1 MAEQLGR
8 MGRGG
13 DAGPGLG
20 PGPGAGAGGRPPP
33 QGGARLPA
41 LTGAGQG
48 FSGGFNAAPAAR
60 VDRQPA
66 LSGGFGAPQPVP
78 AQPPVVL
85 GPRAPSPRGD
95 GAGDYGE
102 ENRSDNV
109 PGGSGLSSV
118 ESRVAA
124 KLAGMGGTGGRDGG
138 RRQAV
143 DANLGIAGER
153 ADSLHRGAGELATAT
168 GRRGGTGEDE
178 VFSAFDDTHTL
189 VPRKHVDRP
198 DDYWTMNHLKLLYLI
213 SKYSHFAQTAQDKEQ
228 WVRKLPLLVLVY
240 EGIVQKVF
248 DYDYAPASRSVEHK
262 RVYLNI
268 TQEGTDDLD
277 DLVESKLVK
286 GLRLATK
293 EHQSVTAYQISP
305 LGLNMVSKRLPDE
318 EKGLVDALI
327 TEDAALLQVVWED
340 GRFLMRNDTIS
351 RESTITDTEDVSYVC
366 SPYIPRS
373 LRRPGGP
380 LMSNN
385 AHRASESATK
395 ESTIRDDL
403 DEVITISNVTIMVG
417 EWVPFGAN
425 QVVELNMKLG
435 ANERCQGGY
444 FTAQVDRDSTSTQ
457 FEVPAGLTSVQVL
470 DFDMTRFTNIEAQV
484 YYPEEEGIIQ
494 IEQFGI
500 HCRLDGT
507 CLFGLTIESVL
518 DRILEN
524 ISLDNLARLL
534 VDIHID
540 SSKIMDSILSNHQ
553 RDLLDMVF
561 LGNTENRDKINI
573 ILADRVTPKMAA
585 KKYMDK
591 DAFENELRQVLG
603 DTYEAHDLSDDD
615 VCVIGSHGIL
625 LAGPNSKRNEP
636 VLLAFLSLQARGIFV
651 QNVFARL
658 FIVSDTLKNTRV
670 MISSYEK
677 DPNSIPRIRR
687 TLSETAKDIIL
698 LEEILLYLYES
709 IDADNSIYDKPADR
723 TGQQIYIALKISETI
738 ADLKVRI
745 QDMQKILES
754 NRHEVDGLRQM
765 TDTVSETQMFK
776 LQEEIRGSSSDI
788 LNQLK
793 MAERQSTSLDVMQVI
808 FAGSLAFEML
818 DRLTGEWTVVH
829 TSWARDYIVR
839 PLMSKPMVWFL
850 ISLGMWFVVGFGVL
864 QLLRNLNDKT
874 SGIITA
880 RVKVNKPIDL
890 TALDHY
896 LSRKPIMTEDGD
908 ADKLT
913 TNQKVVWIERDAA
926 KWEGYEPKIEMIYDA
941 KYGFL
946 LSVYISITRRASVPA
961 RMRPDTM
968 KLRFFTELQEFG
980 VLRPEDSAEIIEAT
994 RQALPEEEKVGKAAY
1009 DDALSFLKVKKPEET
1024 FFREIPFGIQTY
1036 VGLRDEIARKF
1047 AVKPLTVQKIY
1058 KEPDILVADDDDV
1071 IRLLPGTVLEAI
1083 IRTV

>member
-8 MGRGG
+8 MGRWG

-20 PGPGAGAGGRPPP
+20 RGPGAGAGAGGGPP

-48 FSGGFNAAPAAR
+48 FSGGFNAAPATR

-95 GAGDYGE
+95 GAGEYGE

-168 GRRGGTGEDE
+168 GRGGATGEDE
-178 VFSAFDDTHTL
+178 VFSAFDDTHNL

-305 LGLNMVSKRLPDE
+305 LGLNMVSKWLPDE

-340 GRFLMRNDTIS
+340 GRFLMRNGTIS

-395 ESTIRDDL
+395 ERTIRDDL

-457 FEVPAGLTSVQVL
+457 LEVPAGLTSVQVL
-470 DFDMTRFTNIEAQV
+470 D
-484 YYPEEEGIIQ
+484 
-494 IEQFGI
+494 
-500 HCRLDGT
+500 
-507 CLFGLTIESVL
+507 LT
-518 DRILEN
+518 
-524 ISLDNLARLL
+524 
-534 VDIHID
+534 
-540 SSKIMDSILSNHQ
+540 
-553 RDLLDMVF
+553 
-561 LGNTENRDKINI
+561 
-573 ILADRVTPKMAA
+573 
-585 KKYMDK
+585 
-591 DAFENELRQVLG
+591 
-603 DTYEAHDLSDDD
+603 
-615 VCVIGSHGIL
+615 
-625 LAGPNSKRNEP
+625 
-636 VLLAFLSLQARGIFV
+636 
-651 QNVFARL
+651 
-658 FIVSDTLKNTRV
+658 
-670 MISSYEK
+670 
-677 DPNSIPRIRR
+677 
-687 TLSETAKDIIL
+687 
-698 LEEILLYLYES
+698 
-709 IDADNSIYDKPADR
+709 
-723 TGQQIYIALKISETI
+723 
-738 ADLKVRI
+738 
-745 QDMQKILES
+745 
-754 NRHEVDGLRQM
+754 
-765 TDTVSETQMFK
+765 
-776 LQEEIRGSSSDI
+776 
-788 LNQLK
+788 
-793 MAERQSTSLDVMQVI
+793 
-808 FAGSLAFEML
+808 
-818 DRLTGEWTVVH
+818 
-829 TSWARDYIVR
+829 
-839 PLMSKPMVWFL
+839 
-850 ISLGMWFVVGFGVL
+850 
-864 QLLRNLNDKT
+864 
-874 SGIITA
+874 
-880 RVKVNKPIDL
+880 
-890 TALDHY
+890 
-896 LSRKPIMTEDGD
+896 
-908 ADKLT
+908 
-913 TNQKVVWIERDAA
+913 
-926 KWEGYEPKIEMIYDA
+926 
-941 KYGFL
+941 
-946 LSVYISITRRASVPA
+946 
-961 RMRPDTM
+961 
-968 KLRFFTELQEFG
+968 
-980 VLRPEDSAEIIEAT
+980 
-994 RQALPEEEKVGKAAY
+994 
-1009 DDALSFLKVKKPEET
+1009 
-1024 FFREIPFGIQTY
+1024 
-1036 VGLRDEIARKF
+1036 
-1047 AVKPLTVQKIY
+1047 
-1058 KEPDILVADDDDV
+1058 
-1071 IRLLPGTVLEAI
+1071 
-1083 IRTV
+1083 

>member
-1 MAEQLGR
+1 M
-8 MGRGG
+8 
-13 DAGPGLG
+13 
-20 PGPGAGAGGRPPP
+20 
-33 QGGARLPA
+33 
-41 LTGAGQG
+41 
-48 FSGGFNAAPAAR
+48 
-60 VDRQPA
+60 
-66 LSGGFGAPQPVP
+66 
-78 AQPPVVL
+78 
-85 GPRAPSPRGD
+85 
-95 GAGDYGE
+95 
-102 ENRSDNV
+102 
-109 PGGSGLSSV
+109 

-168 GRRGGTGEDE
+168 GRGGPTGEDE
-178 VFSAFDDTHTL
+178 VFSAFDDTHNL

-305 LGLNMVSKRLPDE
+305 LGLNMVSKWLPDE

-340 GRFLMRNDTIS
+340 GRFLMRNGTIS

-457 FEVPAGLTSVQVL
+457 LEVPAGLTSVQVL

-591 DAFENELRQVLG
+591 DAFENDLRQVLG
-603 DTYEAHDLSDDD
+603 DTYEARDLSDDD

-625 LAGPNSKRNEP
+625 LAGPNSKKNEP
-636 VLLAFLSLQARGIFV
+636 VLLALLSLQARGIFV

-687 TLSETAKDIIL
+687 TQSETAKDIIL
-698 LEEILLYLYES
+698 LDEILLYLYES

-754 NRHEVDGLRQM
+754 NRHEVEGLRQM
-765 TDTVSETQMFK
+765 TETVSETQMFK

-850 ISLGMWFVVGFGVL
+850 ISLAMWFVVGFGVL

-880 RVKVNKPIDL
+880 RVKINKPIDL

-926 KWEGYEPKIEMIYDA
+926 KWEGYEPKIEIIYDA

-968 KLRFFTELQEFG
+968 KLRFFHGAAG
-980 VLRPEDSAEIIEAT
+980 VWGAAPGGLGGLSRPRGRPCRKRRRSGRPRT
-994 RQALPEEEKVGKAAY
+994 TT
-1009 DDALSFLKVKKPEET
+1009 LSPSS
-1024 FFREIPFGIQTY
+1024 R
-1036 VGLRDEIARKF
+1036 
-1047 AVKPLTVQKIY
+1047 
-1058 KEPDILVADDDDV
+1058 
-1071 IRLLPGTVLEAI
+1071 
-1083 IRTV
+1083 